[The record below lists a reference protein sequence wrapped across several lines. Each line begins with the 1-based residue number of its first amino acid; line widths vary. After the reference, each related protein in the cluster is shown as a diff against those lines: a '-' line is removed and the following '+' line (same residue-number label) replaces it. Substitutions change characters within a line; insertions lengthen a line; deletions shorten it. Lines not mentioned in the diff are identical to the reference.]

1 MSKYYDYLV
10 ANGIGAEEAKAMD
23 TPAAQKMF
31 DKIEGERDDF
41 KTKFEQTDENLK
53 NYEASVQ
60 TWHQTASK
68 QLTQAQNDVIAARSE
83 EARHKA
89 ALETAQKQGLLDVA
103 KDLGWTPEPPK
114 KEPTADEKYIS
125 RDELGRFMSDAGVT
139 LARMADLKD
148 EHARLFPGQKLN
160 INELLAESKAKGAP
174 NVFEYYEKKFNAP
187 AAREA
192 VAKKEREDEIA
203 KWKSEGAKEKE
214 AELVSKMGNPFTRP
228 GMPSQKPI
236 FQVRDGDALRADKKP
251 WDQVDGKLSEDRV
264 QKAINKFNE
273 RQFGTN

>member
-10 ANGIGAEEAKAMD
+10 AEGIGAEEAKAMD
-23 TPAAQKMF
+23 TPANQKMF
-31 DKIEGERDDF
+31 EKISAERDQFKAENEKISTDF
-41 KTKFEQTDENLK
+41 K
-53 NYEASVQ
+53 NYEESVQ
-60 TWHQTASK
+60 TWHQKASG
-68 QLTQAQNDVIAARSE
+68 QLTQAQNDVIAARAE

-125 RDELGRFMSDAGVT
+125 RDELGRFMGDAGVT

-148 EHARLFPGQKLN
+148 EHARLFPGQRLN
-160 INELLAESKAKGAP
+160 IGELLAESKARGAN
-174 NVFEYYEKKFNAP
+174 NVFDYYEKKYNAP

-203 KWKSEGAKEKE
+203 KWKAEGAKEKE
-214 AELVSKMGNPFTRP
+214 TELVSKMGNPFTRP
-228 GMPSQKPI
+228 GMPSQRPI
-236 FQVRDGDALRADKKP
+236 FQERTGDSLREGKKP
-251 WDQVDGKLSEDRV
+251 WEQVDGKLSEDRV
-264 QKAINKFNE
+264 ERAMKKFNE
-273 RQFGTN
+273 RQFQN